1 MRNPYLRIILFI
13 LAYWVFITPSYANDV
28 DIQRALKKQG
38 EVLRNQ
44 QQIFD
49 TEKRKN
55 ISSLF

>member
-13 LAYWVFITPSYANDV
+13 LAYSGFLTPSYANDV